1 MNIWGFPEIGVPPVI
16 IHFRYGFS
24 SMNHPAMGDHHGH
37 GTPQILMLNRTRYNP
52 AICGPSQCH
61 RLDLINR
68 IGLGELLFDVCPECK
83 NPSSSRTVER
93 IFFSRGSQLYGISMY
108 FICISYAFHG
118 MHMYAHFSTVWKTS
132 PETVVESV
140 EIGVHEEPKDGCFHE
155 GYRNEIKAEM
165 RSKPMKWIHS
175 T

>member
-1 MNIWGFPEIGVPPVI
+1 MVF
-16 IHFRYGFS
+16 
-24 SMNHPAMGDHHGH
+24 
-37 GTPQILMLNRTRYNP
+37 Q
-52 AICGPSQCH
+52 
-61 RLDLINR
+61 
-68 IGLGELLFDVCPECK
+68 
-83 NPSSSRTVER
+83 
-93 IFFSRGSQLYGISMY
+93 
-108 FICISYAFHG
+108 CISYVFHG
-118 MHMYAHFSTVWKTS
+118 MHMYAHFSKTS